1 MPPASEPSSFAARL
15 PLSRATIDR
24 DHLSRTLGVESLLA
38 EPEARAI
45 VLRSGEALLSGP
57 TELALLTGVEVPPH
71 ALALYLGRAVDDSP
85 GLPAGSP
92 VLAVVLDE
100 DAVEDPGDQRH
111 WGNLRELG
119 ARLSDRDAGLFV
131 EALGLANWHRSYGF
145 SPRTGNAST
154 PDASGWT
161 RRDAETGAE
170 IFPRTDA
177 AVIMGITDHDDR
189 ILLGSNAMWK
199 SNRFSVL
206 AGFVE
211 PGESLEAAV
220 IREVHEESGLR
231 VVDPVY
237 LGSQP
242 WPFPASLMVGFRA
255 RLAPGESPET
265 RADGEEILELRW
277 FTRDELTA
285 SLGEIG
291 LPGRA
296 SIARAILEDWYGGPI
311 DDGVE
316 W

>member
-1 MPPASEPSSFAARL
+1 VSESFSARL

-24 DHLSRTLGVESLLA
+24 DHVSRALGIDALLA
-38 EPEARAI
+38 EPGARAL
-45 VLRSGEALLSGP
+45 VLRKGEALLSGP
-57 TELALLTGVEVPPH
+57 AALELVAAAEVPPH
-71 ALALYLGRAVDDSP
+71 VLALYLGRVVEASED
-85 GLPAGSP
+85 LPAGTAL
-92 VLAVVLDE
+92 LAVVLDDE
-100 DAVEDPGDQRH
+100 SVDDPGDQRH

-119 ARLSDRDAGLFV
+119 ATLSDRDAGLFT
-131 EALGLANWHRSYGF
+131 EALALANWHRSYGF
-145 SPRTGNAST
+145 SPRTGHPSA
-154 PDASGWT
+154 PAAAGWT
-161 RRDAETGAE
+161 RRDAETDQE
-170 IFPRTDA
+170 LFPRTDA

-189 ILLGSNAMWK
+189 MLLGSNAMWA

-220 IREVHEESGLR
+220 IREVFEESGLR

-255 RLAPGESPET
+255 TLAPGESPEP

-296 SIARAILEDWYGGPI
+296 SIARAILEHWYGGPI
-311 DDGVE
+311 DDGVA

>member
-1 MPPASEPSSFAARL
+1 VSPETESFSARL
-15 PLSRATIDR
+15 PLSRATVDR
-24 DHLSRTLGVESLLA
+24 DHLSRPLGVEALLA
-38 EPEARAI
+38 EPGARAL
-45 VLRSGEALLSGP
+45 VLRRGEALLAGP
-57 TELALLTGVEVPPH
+57 TEVALLAADEIPPH
-71 ALALYLGRAVDDSP
+71 VLALYLGRAADDSA
-85 GLPAGSP
+85 GLPAGTA
-92 VLAVVLDE
+92 VLAVVLDDE
-100 DAVEDPGDQRH
+100 SVDDPGDQRH

-119 ARLSDRDAGLFV
+119 ARLSDRDAGLFT
-131 EALGLANWHRSYGF
+131 EALALANWHRSYGF
-145 SPRTGNAST
+145 SPRTGHPSIPET
-154 PDASGWT
+154 GGWT
-161 RRDAETGAE
+161 RKDAETGAE

-177 AVIMGITDHDDR
+177 AVIMGVTDHDDR
-189 ILLGSNAMWK
+189 MLLGSNAMWA

-220 IREVHEESGLR
+220 IREVFEESGLR
-231 VVDPVY
+231 VTDPVY

-255 RLAPGESPET
+255 RLAPGESPEPK
-265 RADGEEILELRW
+265 ADGEEILELRW
-277 FTRDELTA
+277 FTREELAA